1 MNNEKTITITRKNE
15 KGETELVDVKM
26 RYCMASENGFE
37 DITGKPSSV
46 LSATP
51 IYDEDGNQTGIEP
64 AKATNGDL
72 LALAVACIIAAYERN
87 KEKPPLTAGDI
98 LYECSPAD
106 INTLLMTVAELRAEW
121 YKVTDAID
129 SKDSAD
135 SKKGKRGK
143 NR

>member
-1 MNNEKTITITRKNE
+1 
-15 KGETELVDVKM
+15 
-26 RYCMASENGFE
+26 
-37 DITGKPSSV
+37 
-46 LSATP
+46 
-51 IYDEDGNQTGIEP
+51 
-64 AKATNGDL
+64 
-72 LALAVACIIAAYERN
+72 
-87 KEKPPLTAGDI
+87 LTSGDI

-106 INTLLMTVAELRAEW
+106 INTPLMTVAELRAEW